1 VVSFF
6 VREFT
11 RIFANPNPIRAD
23 LRRFAD
29 RFLCRDRQP
38 RLTVAIPDDLLALG
52 KQTATYPIKEKDM
65 NKRIIILSAS
75 ILIMVQIFLLSSCG
89 NPASNA
95 NLETETPSSTP
106 SPQPSATTIPTSTPS
121 PTLTPTPIPV
131 TIQEA
136 IQRGTFAELEV
147 FNKGRIY
154 SRTSQGSN
162 VDEIIRFSTFS
173 PDGQQFV
180 AVTKRGIYAYDVKS
194 WQELVY
200 ATLSPEVTITSIG
213 FSVDSSLFAAGD
225 SSGVITLWN
234 IRTWE
239 MQNSFQVHK
248 GAVTSLDISPDNMN
262 FVTIGDKKEIS
273 VWDMSDGSLI
283 KSQFRSKDSGPAYY
297 SLDGK
302 WLYISE
308 AGGNLIVWSSEDLT
322 LTNRLA
328 GLGFRPPEQ
337 AVSPYTNAVAAFFAY
352 SASDTITVY
361 DFDKQETSQVKLD
374 KRYTN
379 PTQMTFLDEKTLM
392 VKFLASDDYFLVDLE
407 SHAFTTLS
415 LEALSKKTFKNPEF
429 LHILKSKE
437 IKALGFEELG
447 SIQNITPDGTALILS
462 GSLGYLSGVFDLNEK
477 TMKKVSIQE
486 FPWNDSVFLSDGSL
500 AGVDWARLYRR
511 PPFSD
516 KEQQGEFTITLLDP
530 ESQFAV
536 KSKIKQNYDL
546 PDYIDTAAISPN
558 EKLLAAGTA
567 DGNLYLWNLE
577 AKELITTIR
586 AHNKEIYFGGIYYA
600 YSRLFFDEDS
610 SHLATWGED
619 GKIKVFDM
627 EDLSEITSVNGE
639 LPVFSPDGSHLA
651 YVSTDGS
658 IRLVS
663 FINEE
668 APKVFRGNINKVS
681 SIAFSVD
688 GTLLFSGDYNNDWSN
703 PNREGKLKVWSISDE
718 TLLLDLPQYNSISLR
733 VSPDG
738 TRLYV
743 HDGDGIISVWGHQEK

>member
-1 VVSFF
+1 M
-6 VREFT
+6 
-11 RIFANPNPIRAD
+11 I
-23 LRRFAD
+23 
-29 RFLCRDRQP
+29 
-38 RLTVAIPDDLLALG
+38 LLAVSG
-52 KQTATYPIKEKDM
+52 CANAIQPTPT
-65 NKRIIILSAS
+65 S
-75 ILIMVQIFLLSSCG
+75 IPTQIS
-89 NPASNA
+89 
-95 NLETETPSSTP
+95 
-106 SPQPSATTIPTSTPS
+106 SATLPPTSTVTPFPS
-121 PTLTPTPIPV
+121 PTATPVPV

-136 IQRGTFAELEV
+136 IQRGTFDELEV
-147 FNKGRIY
+147 LNKGEIY
-154 SRTSQGSN
+154 HSTSQGSHI
-162 VDEIIRFSTFS
+162 DQIIYLSTFS

-180 AVTKRGIYAYDVKS
+180 AVTKRGIYAYDVES
-194 WQELVY
+194 WQELVSVH
-200 ATLSPEVTITSIG
+200 LPPEVTITSIG
-213 FSVDSSLFAAGD
+213 YSVDSSLFAAGD

-248 GAVTSLDISPDNMN
+248 GAVTSLDISPDNMS
-262 FVTIGDKKEIS
+262 FVTIGDQKEIS
-273 VWDMSDGSLI
+273 IWNMSDGSLI
-283 KSQFRSKDSGPAYY
+283 KSQFRSKESGPAYY
-297 SLDGK
+297 SPDGK

-308 AGGNLIVWSSEDLT
+308 GAQKLIIWSSDNLT
-322 LTNRLA
+322 LTNRLDFI
-328 GLGFRPPEQ
+328 GGRPPAQ
-337 AVSPYTNAVAAFFAY
+337 AVSPYTNTVAVFPPHGG
-352 SASDTITVY
+352 SDTITMY
-361 DFDKQETSQVKLD
+361 DFDKQETSKVKLD
-374 KRYTN
+374 KRYTS

-392 VKFLASDDYFLVDLE
+392 VKFLASDNYYLVDLE

-437 IKALGFEELG
+437 IKALGFEGLG
-447 SIQNITPDGTALILS
+447 SIQNIVPDGTALIIS
-462 GSLGYLSGVFDLNEK
+462 GYYEIPSGVFDLNQK

-486 FPWNDSVFLSDGSL
+486 FPWSSSVFLLDGSL
-500 AGVDWARLYRR
+500 AGVDWTRLYRR

-516 KEQQGEFTITLLDP
+516 KEQQGEFTITILSP

-558 EKLLAAGTA
+558 GKFLAAGTA

-577 AKELITTIR
+577 AKELIATIR

-619 GKIKVFDM
+619 GKIKVFDT

-658 IRLVS
+658 IRLIS
-663 FINEE
+663 LFNEE

-738 TRLYV
+738 TLLYV
-743 HDGDGIISVWGHQEK
+743 KDGDGILSVWGHKSE

>member
-1 VVSFF
+1 MKKLFIIKLI
-6 VREFT
+6 
-11 RIFANPNPIRAD
+11 IFLALI
-23 LRRFAD
+23 
-29 RFLCRDRQP
+29 
-38 RLTVAIPDDLLALG
+38 LLAVSG
-52 KQTATYPIKEKDM
+52 CVNTTQPTSTSAPTQT
-65 NKRIIILSAS
+65 
-75 ILIMVQIFLLSSCG
+75 
-89 NPASNA
+89 
-95 NLETETPSSTP
+95 
-106 SPQPSATTIPTSTPS
+106 PSATLPPTLTPTPS

-136 IQRGTFAELEV
+136 IQRGTFVETEV
-147 FNKGRIY
+147 LNKGTVYHRIY
-154 SRTSQGSN
+154 VPQSSYMDQ
-162 VDEIIRFSTFS
+162 IIHLSTFS

-180 AVTKRGIYAYDVKS
+180 AITKRGIHAYDVKS

-200 ATLSPEVTITSIG
+200 VPLSPEVTISAIG
-213 FSVDSSLFAAGD
+213 YSVDSSLFAAGD
-225 SSGVITLWN
+225 SSGMITFWN
-234 IRTWE
+234 IQTWE

-248 GAVTSLDISPDNMN
+248 GTVTSLDISPDNMN
-262 FVTIGDKKEIS
+262 FVTIGDQKEIS
-273 VWDMSDGSLI
+273 VWNMTDGSLI
-283 KSQFRSKDSGPAYY
+283 KSQLRSKRAGPAYY

-308 AGGNLIVWSSEDLT
+308 ESQGLVIWSSKELT
-322 LTNRLA
+322 LTNRLNY
-328 GLGFRPPEQ
+328 LGGRPPSEV
-337 AVSPYTNAVAAFFAY
+337 VSPYTNTVAAFPPH
-352 SASDTITVY
+352 SGSDTITVY
-361 DFDKQETSQVKLD
+361 NFDKQETVEVKLD
-374 KRYTN
+374 KRYTE
-379 PTQMTFLDEKTLM
+379 PTQMTFLDEKTLLM
-392 VKFLASDDYFLVDLE
+392 KFLRSHDYYLIDLE
-407 SHAFTTLS
+407 SHTFSTIS

-429 LHILKSKE
+429 SHILKSKE

-462 GSLGYLSGVFDLNEK
+462 GYSEIPSGVFDLNQK
-477 TMKKVSIQE
+477 TMKKISIQE
-486 FPWNDSVFLSDGSL
+486 FPWSSSVFLLDGSL
-500 AGVDWARLYRR
+500 AGVDWTRLYRR

-516 KEQQGEFTITLLDP
+516 KEQQGEFTITILSP

-558 EKLLAAGTA
+558 GKFLAAGTA

-577 AKELITTIR
+577 TKELITTIR
-586 AHNKEIYFGGIYYA
+586 AHNKKIYFGGIYYA

-627 EDLSEITSVNGE
+627 EDLSEITSVYGE

-658 IRLVS
+658 IRLIS
-663 FINEE
+663 LFNEDT
-668 APKVFRGNINKVS
+668 PKVFRGNTNKVS

-718 TLLLDLPQYNSISLR
+718 TLLLDLPQYNPISLL

-743 HDGDGIISVWGHQEK
+743 QDWDGVISVWGHKSE